1 MPIITPA
8 FPSMCS
14 THTVMHS
21 TLNIMKEEFERADD
35 ILNGPDGLLTGK
47 KTWADLFARHT
58 FFTKDHKYYLSVV
71 ASSRSEEAHS
81 TFSGLVQSKFRL
93 LCKGIEE
100 GQCGIEVARPFMKG
114 TDRVHQCENE
124 DEVVRVTQGATD
136 YQIPASKVS
145 SIVADGDNA
154 KHIIYTTT
162 FYIGLTLKAGML
174 ITNIP
179 TLHR

>member
-58 FFTKDHKYYLSVV
+58 FV

-124 DEVVRVTQGATD
+124 DEVVRVTQGVTD

-145 SIVADGDNA
+145 SIVANGDNA

-174 ITNIP
+174 ITNFQ
-179 TLHR
+179 LHR